1 MMAEPRSEFQQTQRA
16 VKSASDDHT
25 QVTSGFKVRTKV
37 WIESDGEVVISDFLA
52 QLLEAV
58 AEEGSVAAAAETL
71 DLPYRTAWKKL
82 REMESAADLTFIEST
97 SGGRDGGSTR
107 LSSDAI
113 AMITALR
120 RISAPLASFA
130 QARFD
135 IERSILPLQNP
146 GFTS

>member
-1 MMAEPRSEFQQTQRA
+1 F
-16 VKSASDDHT
+16 V
-25 QVTSGFKVRTKV
+25 
-37 WIESDGEVVISDFLA
+37 
-52 QLLEAV
+52 
-58 AEEGSVAAAAETL
+58 
-71 DLPYRTAWKKL
+71 
-82 REMESAADLTFIEST
+82 EST

-146 GFTS
+146 DFTS